1 MYHVLSSKLSISK
14 TFGTQ
19 KSGSGAKVDR
29 TMATA
34 SVRRHAKNRPGFRL
48 LWPRKRLEP
57 VGKEQ
62 NSLAVDVASLK
73 HRTSRRLSARAVHL

>member
-48 LWPRKRLEP
+48 LWPRK
-57 VGKEQ
+57 
-62 NSLAVDVASLK
+62 
-73 HRTSRRLSARAVHL
+73 